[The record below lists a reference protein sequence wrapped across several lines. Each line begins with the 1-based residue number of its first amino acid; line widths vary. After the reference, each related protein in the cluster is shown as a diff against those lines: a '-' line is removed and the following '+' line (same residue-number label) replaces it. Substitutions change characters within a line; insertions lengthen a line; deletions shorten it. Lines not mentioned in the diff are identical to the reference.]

1 VIGESV
7 AGQAVTQDAARR
19 RGRRPVGEDA
29 RGAIL
34 AAAREEFAERGFEG
48 TAIRGVARRA
58 GVDAR
63 LVHHYFD
70 SKEDVFVAAFELPY
84 RPQDVLPR
92 VLAGGPD
99 GIGERLVRIFFSVWD
114 TPVGSQRAVALL
126 GAAMTSEQAARML
139 REFLAREVL
148 GRIAASLGT
157 PDPEL
162 RASLAASQMGGVILL
177 RYVLRVEPLASAPV
191 EDVVPLLA
199 PTVQRYLA
207 G

>member
-1 VIGESV
+1 M
-7 AGQAVTQDAARR
+7 TQQEAARP
-19 RGRRPVGEDA
+19 RGRRPGGQDA

-34 AAAREEFAERGFEG
+34 TAARQEFAERGFEG
-48 TAIRGVARRA
+48 TTLRGVARSA

-63 LVHHYFD
+63 LVHHYFNGG
-70 SKEDVFVAAFELPY
+70 KEDLFVAAFELPF
-84 RPQDVLPR
+84 RPQQMLPA

-99 GIGERLVRIFFSVWD
+99 GLGERLVRMFFSIWD
-114 TPVGSQRAVALL
+114 TPDGSRRAVALL

-148 GRIAASLGT
+148 ARIAASLGVA
-157 PDPEL
+157 DPEL
-162 RASLAASQMGGVILL
+162 RASLAASQLAGVLL
-177 RYVLRVEPLASAPV
+177 VRYVLRVEPLASAPV

-199 PTVQRYLA
+199 PTLQRYLA

>member
-1 VIGESV
+1 
-7 AGQAVTQDAARR
+7 
-19 RGRRPVGEDA
+19 VGEDA

-70 SKEDVFVAAFELPY
+70 GKEDVFVAAFELPF

-92 VLAGGPD
+92 VIAGGPD
-99 GIGERLVRIFFSVWD
+99 GIGERLVRMFFSVWD
-114 TPVGSQRAVALL
+114 TPAGSQRAVALL

-139 REFLAREVL
+139 REFIAREVL

-162 RASLAASQMGGVILL
+162 RASLAASQMVGVILL